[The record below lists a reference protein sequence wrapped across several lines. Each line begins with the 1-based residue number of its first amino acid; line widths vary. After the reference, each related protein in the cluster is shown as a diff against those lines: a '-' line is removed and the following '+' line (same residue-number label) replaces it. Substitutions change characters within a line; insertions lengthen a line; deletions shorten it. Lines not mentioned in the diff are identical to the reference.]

1 MQRPPIR
8 SGRGFVISVA
18 GWNPAPASPE
28 KPRGLGGSDF
38 AESIGHHTRPSFGR
52 YDPARQPVAS
62 GRPHGHGLRH
72 HHQRR
77 GVRYARGDKR
87 VGADAVSIGRYR
99 DIPRH
104 YPLGG
109 LPLDSVSTKSG
120 GVPSW
125 ASRPA
130 RWGDSLQGIAY
141 ENGLAG
147 VCEHTIMKG
156 RNRYADLQA

>member
-1 MQRPPIR
+1 MW
-8 SGRGFVISVA
+8 S
-18 GWNPAPASPE
+18 
-28 KPRGLGGSDF
+28 KP
-38 AESIGHHTRPSFGR
+38 
-52 YDPARQPVAS
+52 
-62 GRPHGHGLRH
+62 
-72 HHQRR
+72 
-77 GVRYARGDKR
+77 GVRDLSPLSLCAFLAFSERGKPLGMNPKGINN
-87 VGADAVSIGRYR
+87 VPHYGADAVSLGGYLG
-99 DIPRH
+99 IPRH

-109 LPLDSVSTKSG
+109 LPIDSVSTKSG
-120 GVPSW
+120 AVASW